1 MNFNCCLSLSRFLL
15 LVQYCESMLFFL
27 VLFLFLTVFINLYSI
42 FVLSLPFPTQ
52 LHPVLFFFF
61 WTTLPSNVPLY
72 TLHHPDCPI
81 FVCHCLLNPAF
92 IPLSH
97 LFISLKALS
106 SASKHTLTGWGSRAR
121 WPSPVWRHACSAW
134 SRFLSMA
141 LCSWLSTLSFRWP
154 TFVPRT
160 SWIKTFSIGIVTK
173 NQHNSNTLL
182 EINRSYRLIIF
193 CHIIT
198 GELFKFFF
206 LSVIKSRLK

>member
-27 VLFLFLTVFINLYSI
+27 VLFLTVFINLYSI

-52 LHPVLFFFF
+52 LHPVLLFFFG
-61 WTTLPSNVPLY
+61 TTLPSNVPLY

-206 LSVIKSRLK
+206 YQWLKVD

>member
-15 LVQYCESMLFFL
+15 LVQYCESMLFFF

-97 LFISLKALS
+97 LFMSLKALS

-206 LSVIKSRLK
+206 YQWLKVD

>member
-15 LVQYCESMLFFL
+15 LVQYCESMLFFSIISISNSFHKSL
-27 VLFLFLTVFINLYSI
+27 LYFCSLTSFSYSTAPCVVFL
-42 FVLSLPFPTQ
+42 
-52 LHPVLFFFF
+52 FF

-72 TLHHPDCPI
+72 TLHHPHCPI

-97 LFISLKALS
+97 PFMSLKALS

-198 GELFKFFF
+198 GELFKFF

>member
-97 LFISLKALS
+97 LFMSLKALS

-206 LSVIKSRLK
+206 YQWLKVD